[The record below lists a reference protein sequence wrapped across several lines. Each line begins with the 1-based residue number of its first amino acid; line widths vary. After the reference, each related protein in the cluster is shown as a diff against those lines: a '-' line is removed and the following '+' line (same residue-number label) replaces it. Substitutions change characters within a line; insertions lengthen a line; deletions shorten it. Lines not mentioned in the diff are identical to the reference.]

1 MILIAPTAFKG
12 TIAASTAAQAMAA
25 GAQAVTSESL
35 IIQPLSDG
43 GPGLIDALQTRGGS
57 IHETTV
63 RAPLG
68 NQVRA
73 RILVQPNTA
82 IIESAD
88 ACGLHLVPKEQRD
101 PTQLDTY
108 GVGQLL
114 RAASELPVERIVI
127 GLGGSATVDGGVGM
141 ASALERDPIPQ
152 RITAL
157 ADVNTRL
164 RDAARIFGPQKGA
177 TDAQVQLLEAALAK
191 LVEMTGV
198 PDFPGAGA
206 AGGLAYGLHAFL
218 QAEVVSGSTWVMDVT
233 GVVETMR
240 SARAVVTGEGAY
252 DEQSFMGKITGTLVE
267 RAGEHGI
274 PVLVIT
280 GSAAALDGYARV
292 ATNEGAPLTERD
304 IERLVREHLP
314 ALLGS

>member
-1 MILIAPTAFKG
+1 
-12 TIAASTAAQAMAA
+12 TIAASAAAHAMAS
-25 GAQAVTSESL
+25 GAQAVTSEAL

-73 RILVQPNTA
+73 RILVQQNTA
-82 IIESAD
+82 IIESAE

-177 TDAQVQLLEAALAK
+177 TPAQVQLLEAALAK

-218 QAEVVSGSTWVMDVT
+218 KAEVVSGSAWVMDVT

-240 SARAVVTGEGAY
+240 SARAVITGEGAY
-252 DEQSFMGKITGTLVE
+252 DEQSFMGKITGALVE

-280 GSAAALDGYARV
+280 GSAAARDGYARV